1 MGLPG
6 LDWTPLV
13 TEDGKRKRDMLI
25 PFNASMGH
33 YNDLVRKTIY
43 RISAEGSPHGGNSIS
58 SGMAAGSL
66 AEASDVDCAASTGA
80 PATTASTDD
89 DGGDPDPEPARP
101 RTRKEHQTH
110 RNLTGRASIHA
121 LSHSQTSDDAGAH
134 MAKTSH
140 RAVSHD
146 ATATAG
152 DLKSI
157 PQHVDIALWRLPTV
171 LAHVPVSRS
180 GWWAGV
186 KSGRYP
192 QPVRL
197 SARCV
202 AWRASDVRSLIDS
215 L

>member
-1 MGLPG
+1 
-6 LDWTPLV
+6 
-13 TEDGKRKRDMLI
+13 MLI
-25 PFNASMGH
+25 WSRNNYDHMVGAYGDFHRHSLPINAPRS
-33 YNDLVRKTIY
+33 
-43 RISAEGSPHGGNSIS
+43 HGGNSIS
-58 SGMAAGSL
+58 SSMAAGSL
-66 AEASDVDCAASTGA
+66 DVTGDADCSDATGAETNNAAS
-80 PATTASTDD
+80 SDDD
-89 DGGDPDPEPARP
+89 DGGDADPEPARRRTQARKEP
-101 RTRKEHQTH
+101 NTRKKQ
-110 RNLTGRASIHA
+110 TGRDSFHA
-121 LSHSQTSDDAGAH
+121 PSQTLTSDDAGAH

-140 RAVSHD
+140 RAVTHT

-157 PQHVDIALWRLPTV
+157 PQNVDIALWRLPTV

-202 AWRASDVRSLIDS
+202 AWRASDVRSLIES